1 MKKWMLQLFAVA
13 MLAVALAGAAVAQP
27 YPNKPIRVIVPFTPG
42 GNVDVVARLVNQK
55 LEADLGQALVIENLA
70 GASGAIGAGNVAH
83 SKPDGYTLLANSSI
97 HVILPGLQ
105 RNLGYDALG
114 DFIPLSQVTEVPL
127 VLLVST
133 EHMPAKTHAEFVAW
147 AKAQPQSIDYAT
159 FIGAATHLA
168 AELWK
173 EQTGVKVNMIP
184 YKAGTSAQVDV
195 VAGRVP
201 FQFEALFAATALIR
215 GGKLRPLAI
224 TSSKRVAAFPDV
236 PTFAELGFPGIDANT
251 WHGYWAPRGTPKEV
265 VDKLGAALVKA
276 GQNKEVR
283 ERIESMGGHVVAST
297 PAEFAE
303 FNRKEAQRWAALLK
317 RSGIEP
323 Q

>member
-1 MKKWMLQLFAVA
+1 
-13 MLAVALAGAAVAQP
+13 
-27 YPNKPIRVIVPFTPG
+27 
-42 GNVDVVARLVNQK
+42 
-55 LEADLGQALVIENLA
+55 
-70 GASGAIGAGNVAH
+70 
-83 SKPDGYTLLANSSI
+83 
-97 HVILPGLQ
+97 
-105 RNLGYDALG
+105 
-114 DFIPLSQVTEVPL
+114 
-127 VLLVST
+127 LLVSADN
-133 EHMPAKTHAEFVAW
+133 MPVKTHAEFVAW
-147 AKAQPQSIDYAT
+147 AKAQPKSIDYAT

-168 AELWK
+168 AEMWK

-201 FQFEALFAATALIR
+201 FLFEALFAATPLIR

-224 TSSKRVAAFPDV
+224 TSSRRVAAFPDV
-236 PTFAELGFPGIDANT
+236 PTFAELGYPGIDANT
-251 WHGYWAPRGTPKEV
+251 WHGYWAPRGTPKDV

-276 GQNKEVR
+276 GQSKEVR
-283 ERIESMGGHVVAST
+283 ERIESMGGHVIASS

-303 FNRKEAQRWAALLK
+303 FNRKESQRWAALLK